1 MSKAIAKSD
10 IKKVLTF
17 VTDANA
23 YGYVEIEI
31 TQDALDKYGKV
42 VSKCEPDVF
51 AICINNITKKV
62 RDIFEI

>member
-31 TQDALDKYGKV
+31 TQDALDK
-42 VSKCEPDVF
+42 
-51 AICINNITKKV
+51 
-62 RDIFEI
+62 